1 MKIAVIATGGTIG
14 SKRQEDGWIT
24 RNQEQPF
31 EVIELYQQ
39 LSQSDSSVEFDCFM
53 PYQILSENL
62 SSVYIDLLITAV
74 QECIS
79 TDCYDG
85 ILICHGTDTLQYT
98 AAILGYVFAEEKIP
112 ICLISS
118 NYPLGDTRANGLD
131 NFHYGV
137 ETLTKGLSGVLVV
150 YRNSDGCTYVHRGT
164 RLLAHQTFEDDL
176 YSIRQSYLGAYD
188 KNGNWIQNFQTIQEE
203 KVKAVPYHGLQEEN
217 KGVLWL
223 RVYPGIV
230 YPELPAET
238 EAVLLESYHSG
249 TIGISRSLQQLCET
263 AKERRIPVYLIGAI
277 SDSEG
282 YETIKEYKQLGIT
295 VLANAAPIAVYCK
308 LWLELGMK

>member
-62 SSVYIDLLITAV
+62 SSVYLDLLITAV

-131 NFHYGV
+131 NFYYGV
-137 ETLTKGLSGVLVV
+137 ETMTKGLNGVMVV
-150 YRNSDGCTYVHRGT
+150 YRNSDGRTYVHRGT
-164 RLLAHQTFEDDL
+164 RLLVHQTFEDDL
-176 YSIRQSYLGAYD
+176 YSIKQSYLGVYD
-188 KNGNWIQNFQTIQEE
+188 ENGNWIPNSQTIQEK
-203 KVKAVPYHGLQEEN
+203 KVQAVSYHGLQEEN
-217 KGVLWL
+217 KGVIWL
-223 RVYPGIV
+223 RVFPGIV
-230 YPELPAET
+230 YPELSEQT
-238 EAVLLESYHSG
+238 KVVLLESYHSG
-249 TIGISRSLQQLCET
+249 TIGISLSLQQLCET
-263 AKERRIPVYLIGAI
+263 AKERRIPVYLVGAI

-295 VLANAAPIAVYCK
+295 VLPNTAPIAVYCK
-308 LWLELGMK
+308 LWLELGKK